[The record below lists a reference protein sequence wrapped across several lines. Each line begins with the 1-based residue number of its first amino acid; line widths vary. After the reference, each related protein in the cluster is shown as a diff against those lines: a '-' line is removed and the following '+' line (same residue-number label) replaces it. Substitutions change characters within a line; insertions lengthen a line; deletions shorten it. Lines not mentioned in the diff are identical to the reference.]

1 LRPTPLD
8 LRLLN
13 LQQSHFTPCFTLD
26 HEQSFIFLLG
36 IVDANQCASRKMDLV
51 VIIDGT
57 ISIGYEPFA
66 EQRDFVRSIL
76 SKMRFGLQ
84 ATQLGIIQ
92 FSDKFNTAVEMD
104 LGDHG
109 GRAEVLRNVSNIK
122 YQQGRRTMTGLA
134 MFMANEQVI
143 I

>member
-1 LRPTPLD
+1 M
-8 LRLLN
+8 
-13 LQQSHFTPCFTLD
+13 
-26 HEQSFIFLLG
+26 
-36 IVDANQCASRKMDLV
+36 DANQCASRKMDLV

-104 LGDHG
+104 LGDHD